1 MTVKTVIADYQNP
14 RHAEAI
20 VMLLDSYATDPMG
33 GGQSLPDHVKSNL
46 VAELA
51 RIPGA
56 FSVLSFVDDLP
67 AGLVNCLMSFSSFTC
82 KPVVN
87 IHDIVTAAAYRG
99 QGLSQALMQVVEQEA
114 RARGCGKITLEV
126 LEGNKVAQGAYKKFG
141 FAGYQLDPQMGHALF
156 WQKPLK

>member
-1 MTVKTVIADYQNP
+1 MTIRTIIADYQNAE
-14 RHAEAI
+14 HAAAI

-33 GGQSLPDHVKSNL
+33 GGQPLSDYVRENL

-56 FSVLSFVDDLP
+56 FSVLSFVDDVP

-87 IHDIVTAAAYRG
+87 IHDIVTASDFRG

-114 RARGCGKITLEV
+114 RARGCGKMTLEV
-126 LEGNKVAQGAYKKFG
+126 LEGNKVAQGAYRKFG